1 MSSYSGY
8 NPQANPRA
16 AMRQRLLQLMAQRAR
31 YENEQRAQ
39 AEQER
44 QQALAMAKMDE
55 EGQLNSMYGAVGQ
68 GAMTGGMIGGPW
80 GAAIGGGAGLLLGG
94 LGEMQQRKAYGD
106 ATGKKGYGYGDALKD
121 TFARAPSVNEFSRL
135 AGGAGAGLS
144 GVAADYRAQG
154 ELERYMGSAQGQRDQ
169 KRQLGEAQ
177 AGAQPMQAA
186 AMAEAER
193 RRKPLNE
200 AYANNAKYPPA
211 GTGTYTG
218 YNENDPMN
226 AAMRR
231 ASEATNERIRKS
243 GL

>member
-144 GVAADYRAQG
+144 GFASDMRAQG
-154 ELERYMGSAQGQRDQ
+154 EGERYAKMDSDRAIKAWRGSGDGGQS
-169 KRQLGEAQ
+169 
-177 AGAQPMQAA
+177 AA
-186 AMAEAER
+186 AAYAAP
-193 RRKPLNE
+193 RRKALDE
-200 AYANNAKYPPA
+200 AYANNTKYPPA